1 MGKRKRWAGIA
12 YLVLGLVFLAGAWS
26 TALATDDEWGQTPY
40 VGTDAPD
47 SAERLSIISLCDV
60 AEDYLYCEG
69 VTRSADI
76 VFVFD
81 TTGSMGSEIS
91 GMKSAVLNFVSTL
104 ASAGVTARL
113 GLVEYKDFPRSPCGG
128 SSDFPY
134 KVYNGGVL
142 TSSIAQFSPWI
153 NSLTATGGADTPE
166 SLLAALAHTVG
177 KAPGDIKWGSGQKV
191 AIVITDAPPHPDGSS
206 CNVEGNTLGG
216 VISKLTG
223 EGVVTHVIGPNDA
236 SVKKIASDTG
246 GQWFEIRSSTS
257 FTSLIATLAETIR
270 CTFDISPRFSCAGG
284 KITIQAQLFGPKGLI
299 GCGVGESVKAN
310 ICGTSGACTTVTLTP
325 DSACT
330 YRGTAT
336 QPDASGVYTIGISA
350 NWCGLSAS
358 RTYKVSCATIGGCTD
373 CPDSDGDG
381 VIDPWDRCPGTPE
394 CWATDRFGCPIC
406 KITGECIRIIIP
418 TSGQVF
424 SSSIQIAAVTC
435 PTPAAVRF
443 DLCEPSVITPPFRC
457 EAFFTDTNPAD
468 GWGVLDPLPIFGLG
482 VSINPLRVQAVALD
496 AAGGEICRSEV
507 VPFGIDTLD

>member
-1 MGKRKRWAGIA
+1 MGKRRRCFGIVSLA
-12 YLVLGLVFLAGAWS
+12 LGLVFLAGAWS

-40 VGTDAPD
+40 VATDAPD
-47 SAERLSIISLCDV
+47 SAEKTTFVTTFCDV
-60 AEDYLYCEG
+60 AEDYLFCEG

-104 ASAGVTARL
+104 ASAGVTAKL
-113 GLVEYKDFPRSPCGG
+113 GLVEYKDFPKSPCGG
-128 SSDFPY
+128 SSDFAY

-142 TSSIAQFSPWI
+142 TSNTSQFSGWI
-153 NSLTATGGADTPE
+153 SGLTATGGADTPE
-166 SLLAALAHTVG
+166 SLLAALSHTVS
-177 KAPGDIKWGSGQKV
+177 DIKWGTGQKV
-191 AIVITDAPPHPDGSS
+191 AIVITDAPPHPDGHS
-206 CNVEGNTLGG
+206 CNGEGNSLGG
-216 VISKLTG
+216 VISKLNRLG
-223 EGVVTHVIGPNDA
+223 IVTHVIGPNDS

-246 GQWFEIRSSTS
+246 GKWFEIRSSTS
-257 FTSLIATLAETIR
+257 FTSLIATLAETIK
-270 CTFDISPRFSCAGG
+270 CTFDISSRISCSSG
-284 KITIQAQLFGPKGLI
+284 KINITAQLFGPKGLL
-299 GCGVGESVKAN
+299 GCGFGESVKATV
-310 ICGTSGACTTVTLTP
+310 CGSSGACTTVALTP
-325 DSACT
+325 DSGCT

-336 QPDASGVYTIGISA
+336 QPDASGVYTVGISA

-358 RTYKVSCATIGGCTD
+358 KSYRVNCSTIGGCTD

-424 SSSIQIAAVTC
+424 TTSIQMAAVTC

-457 EAFFTDTNPAD
+457 EVFFTDTDPTD
-468 GWGVLDPLPIFGLG
+468 GWGVLDPLPLFGLD
-482 VSINPLRVQAVALD
+482 VHIDPLRVQAVALD
-496 AAGGEICRSEV
+496 SAGKEICRSEI
-507 VPFGIDTLD
+507 VPFGIDTVR